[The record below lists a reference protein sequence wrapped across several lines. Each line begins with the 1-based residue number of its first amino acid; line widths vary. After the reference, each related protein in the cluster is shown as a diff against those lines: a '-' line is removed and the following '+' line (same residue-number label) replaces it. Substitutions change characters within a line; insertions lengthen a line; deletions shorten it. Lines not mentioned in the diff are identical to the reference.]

1 MLKIERQKEILR
13 YLDKKY
19 TFSVSEMAKYL
30 NVSDMTIRR
39 DVNELADQNK
49 LIRLYGG
56 VQKLDIREK
65 ELTTEEKI
73 NLHIENKEFIGK
85 VMNSII
91 NDDDVVY
98 VGAGTTILYALPFI
112 TKKNLVFITNSLIA
126 FNYLIGHTEYPVQ
139 LTGGEYLKNTEEF
152 VGDHA
157 ERIFE
162 RINVDIAFAATNGIF
177 NNNVTTSN
185 ALECNIQRAA
195 FKNAKQKVVVAD
207 STKFNISDVYTF
219 YKLSDL
225 NYVITD
231 DQLDEDTLKY
241 FNTFGNILNK
251 EKTLWLFH

>member
-56 VQKLDIREK
+56 AQKLDIREK

-98 VGAGTTILYALPFI
+98 VGAGIRALIRKYCGLFNVVFVYNFI
-112 TKKNLVFITNSLIA
+112 
-126 FNYLIGHTEYPVQ
+126 
-139 LTGGEYLKNTEEF
+139 
-152 VGDHA
+152 
-157 ERIFE
+157 IF
-162 RINVDIAFAATNGIF
+162 
-177 NNNVTTSN
+177 
-185 ALECNIQRAA
+185 
-195 FKNAKQKVVVAD
+195 
-207 STKFNISDVYTF
+207 
-219 YKLSDL
+219 
-225 NYVITD
+225 
-231 DQLDEDTLKY
+231 
-241 FNTFGNILNK
+241 
-251 EKTLWLFH
+251 